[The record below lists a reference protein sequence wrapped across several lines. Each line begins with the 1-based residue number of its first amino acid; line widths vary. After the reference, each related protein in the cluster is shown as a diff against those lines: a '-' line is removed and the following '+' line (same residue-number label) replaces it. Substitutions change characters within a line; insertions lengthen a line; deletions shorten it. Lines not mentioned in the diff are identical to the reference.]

1 MGAGSFGFRLLR
13 DGTTTVNGS
22 GVLAQAVDNTGRDVT
37 LIIVGLLVVAG
48 LLAALTVWYWRY
60 TDPKKRI
67 HMQSVGEL
75 LDEER
80 PGAEIG
86 ETAGATA
93 RGAARPEPE
102 RPSDRDSLDSDDG
115 ADEWLRL
122 TGPRGRAIR

>member
-1 MGAGSFGFRLLR
+1 M
-13 DGTTTVNGS
+13 DGS

-60 TDPKKRI
+60 TDPRKRI
-67 HMQSVGEL
+67 HMQSVEEL
-75 LDEER
+75 LDEQR
-80 PGAEIG
+80 PGTETG

-93 RGAARPEPE
+93 RGAASPEPE
-102 RPSDRDSLDSDDG
+102 GLSDRELLDSDDG